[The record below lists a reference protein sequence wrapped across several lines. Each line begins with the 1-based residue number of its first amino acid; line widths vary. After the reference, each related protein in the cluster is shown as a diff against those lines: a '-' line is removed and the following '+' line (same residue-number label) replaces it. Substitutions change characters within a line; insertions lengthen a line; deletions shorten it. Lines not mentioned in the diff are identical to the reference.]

1 MGRRQSGGDTS
12 GVKKI
17 MINNLCRET
26 KNGDTLKDKDAS
38 SFVQVQNLCTTV
50 SESNMAESAS
60 SSVNQVNKSNETVAV
75 NNNNASNAVSSSFS
89 GGNLLFNIGSMM
101 TLPMRKMLGL
111 VGVDTGKLTENAK
124 NKVNSMLNK
133 NVEEKV
139 KEDVDADEG
148 AKTVVSKSN
157 IEEKIVNR
165 LENMSGGR
173 RRTKKGKGKGKRNAR
188 GKSIGN
194 RSVKRRRNRTKRR

>member
-1 MGRRQSGGDTS
+1 MGRRQSGGDNS

-50 SESNMAESAS
+50 SETNMEEAAS
-60 SSVNQVNKSNETVAV
+60 STVNKANDTVIV
-75 NNNNASNAVSSSFS
+75 NNNNASNAVASSFS

-101 TLPMRKMLGL
+101 TMPMRKMLGL
-111 VGVDTGKLTENAK
+111 VGVDTGKLTETAK

-139 KEDVDADEG
+139 KEDADADEG
-148 AKTVVSKSN
+148 SKTVVSKSN
-157 IEEKIVNR
+157 IEDKIVSR

-173 RRTKKGKGKGKRNAR
+173 RRKKKGKGKAR
-188 GKSIGN
+188 GKGKGN
-194 RSVKRRRNRTKRR
+194 KSSKRRRNRTKRK

>member
-1 MGRRQSGGDTS
+1 MGRRQTGGDST

-17 MINNLCRET
+17 MINNLCKET

-38 SFVQVQNLCTTV
+38 SFVQVQNLCTTAN
-50 SESNMAESAS
+50 ETNMEEVAAT
-60 SSVNQVNKSNETVAV
+60 SVNNSANQTAAV
-75 NNNNASNAVSSSFS
+75 NNNNTSGAVSSSFS

-101 TLPMRKMLGL
+101 TMPMRKMLGL
-111 VGVDTGKLTENAK
+111 VGVDTGKLTETAK

-139 KEDVDADEG
+139 KEDADEDEG
-148 AKTVVSKSN
+148 SKTVVSKSN
-157 IEEKIVNR
+157 IEDKIVNR

-173 RRTKKGKGKGKRNAR
+173 RRTKKGKGKAR
-188 GKSIGN
+188 GKGKGN
-194 RSVKRRRNRTKRR
+194 KSSKRRRNRTKRR

>member
-50 SESNMAESAS
+50 SESNMEEAAKS
-60 SSVNQVNKSNETVAV
+60 STVNNSNETAIV
-75 NNNNASNAVSSSFS
+75 NNNSVSNAVSSSFS

-101 TLPMRKMLGL
+101 TMPMRKMLGL
-111 VGVDTGKLTENAK
+111 VGVDTGKLTETAK

-139 KEDVDADEG
+139 KEDINVDEG

-165 LENMSGGR
+165 LENLSGGR
-173 RRTKKGKGKGKRNAR
+173 RRTKKGKGKGKSR
-188 GKSIGN
+188 GKSTGN
-194 RSVKRRRNRTKRR
+194 KSVKRRRNRTKRR

>member
-1 MGRRQSGGDTS
+1 MGRRQSGGDNS

-50 SESNMAESAS
+50 SESNMEEAAS
-60 SSVNQVNKSNETVAV
+60 SSVNQVNKTNEIVTV
-75 NNNNASNAVSSSFS
+75 NNNNASNAGSSSFS

-111 VGVDTGKLTENAK
+111 VGVDTSKITENAK

-139 KEDVDADEG
+139 KEDIDADESS
-148 AKTVVSKSN
+148 KTVVSKSN
-157 IEEKIVNR
+157 IEDKIVNR

-173 RRTKKGKGKGKRNAR
+173 RRTKKGKGKAR
-188 GKSIGN
+188 GKGKGN
-194 RSVKRRRNRTKRR
+194 KSLKRRRNRTKRR

>member
-1 MGRRQSGGDTS
+1 MGRRQSGGDNS

-50 SESNMAESAS
+50 SESNMEEAAS
-60 SSVNQVNKSNETVAV
+60 STVNKVNETVTV
-75 NNNNASNAVSSSFS
+75 NNNASNAVSSSFS

-111 VGVDTGKLTENAK
+111 VGVDTSKITENAK
-124 NKVNSMLNK
+124 NKVNSILNK

-139 KEDVDADEG
+139 KEDADADAEESS
-148 AKTVVSKSN
+148 KTVVSKSN
-157 IEEKIVNR
+157 IEDKIVNR

-173 RRTKKGKGKGKRNAR
+173 RRTKKGKGKAR
-188 GKSIGN
+188 RKSKGN
-194 RSVKRRRNRTKRR
+194 KSVKRRRNRTKRR

>member
-1 MGRRQSGGDTS
+1 MGRRQSGGDNS

-50 SESNMAESAS
+50 SETNMEEAAS
-60 SSVNQVNKSNETVAV
+60 STVNNSANQTAIV
-75 NNNNASNAVSSSFS
+75 NNNNASNAVASSFS

-101 TLPMRKMLGL
+101 TMPMRKMLGL
-111 VGVDTGKLTENAK
+111 VGVDTGKLTETAK

-139 KEDVDADEG
+139 KEDADADEG
-148 AKTVVSKSN
+148 SKTLVSKSN
-157 IEEKIVNR
+157 IEDKIVNR

-173 RRTKKGKGKGKRNAR
+173 RRTKKGKGKGR
-188 GKSIGN
+188 GKGKGN
-194 RSVKRRRNRTKRR
+194 KSSKRRRNRTKRK

>member
-50 SESNMAESAS
+50 SETNMDEVAS
-60 SSVNQVNKSNETVAV
+60 STVNKANETVTV

-111 VGVDTGKLTENAK
+111 VGVDTGKLTETAK

-139 KEDVDADEG
+139 KEDIDADENS
-148 AKTVVSKSN
+148 KTLVYKSN
-157 IEEKIVNR
+157 IEDKIVNR

-173 RRTKKGKGKGKRNAR
+173 RRTKKGKGKAR
-188 GKSIGN
+188 GKGKGN
-194 RSVKRRRNRTKRR
+194 KSSKRRRNRTKRR

>member
-1 MGRRQSGGDTS
+1 MGRRQSGGDNS

-50 SESNMAESAS
+50 SETNMEEAAS
-60 SSVNQVNKSNETVAV
+60 STVNNSANQTAIV
-75 NNNNASNAVSSSFS
+75 NNNNASNAVASSFS

-101 TLPMRKMLGL
+101 TMPMRKMLGL
-111 VGVDTGKLTENAK
+111 VGVDTGKLTETAK

-139 KEDVDADEG
+139 KEDVDADENT
-148 AKTVVSKSN
+148 KTVVVSKN
-157 IEEKIVNR
+157 NLEDKIVNR

-173 RRTKKGKGKGKRNAR
+173 RRTKKGKGKGR
-188 GKSIGN
+188 GKGKGN
-194 RSVKRRRNRTKRR
+194 KSSKRRRNRTKRK

>member
-1 MGRRQSGGDTS
+1 MGRRQTGGDSS

-17 MINNLCRET
+17 MINNLCKET

-38 SFVQVQNLCTTV
+38 SFVQVQNLCTTAN
-50 SESNMAESAS
+50 ETNMEETAS
-60 SSVNQVNKSNETVAV
+60 HSVNNSANQTAAG
-75 NNNNASNAVSSSFS
+75 NNNTSGAVSSSFS

-101 TLPMRKMLGL
+101 TMPMRKMLGL

-139 KEDVDADEG
+139 KEDTDAEDTS
-148 AKTVVSKSN
+148 KTVVSKSN

-165 LENMSGGR
+165 LENLSGGR
-173 RRTKKGKGKGKRNAR
+173 RRTKKGKGKVR
-188 GKSIGN
+188 GKGN
-194 RSVKRRRNRTKRR
+194 GNKSSKRRRNRTKRR

>member
-50 SESNMAESAS
+50 SETNMDEVAS
-60 SSVNQVNKSNETVAV
+60 STINKANETVAV

-111 VGVDTGKLTENAK
+111 VGVDTGKLTETAK

-139 KEDVDADEG
+139 KEDIDADENS
-148 AKTVVSKSN
+148 KTVVSKSN
-157 IEEKIVNR
+157 IEDKIVNR

-173 RRTKKGKGKGKRNAR
+173 RRTKKGKGKAR
-188 GKSIGN
+188 GKGKGN
-194 RSVKRRRNRTKRR
+194 KSSKRRRNRTKRR

>member
-1 MGRRQSGGDTS
+1 MGRRQSGGDNS

-50 SESNMAESAS
+50 SESNMEEAAS
-60 SSVNQVNKSNETVAV
+60 STVNKSNETVAV

-101 TLPMRKMLGL
+101 TLPTRKMLGL
-111 VGVDTGKLTENAK
+111 VGVDTSKITENAK

-139 KEDVDADEG
+139 KEDADADESS
-148 AKTVVSKSN
+148 KTVVSKSN
-157 IEEKIVNR
+157 IEDKIVNR

-173 RRTKKGKGKGKRNAR
+173 RRTKKGKGKGKSR
-188 GKSIGN
+188 GKGKGN
-194 RSVKRRRNRTKRR
+194 KSVKRRRNRTKRR

>member
-1 MGRRQSGGDTS
+1 MGRRQSGGDNS

-50 SESNMAESAS
+50 SESNMEEAAS
-60 SSVNQVNKSNETVAV
+60 STVNKVNETVTV
-75 NNNNASNAVSSSFS
+75 NNNASNAVSSSFS

-111 VGVDTGKLTENAK
+111 VGVDTSKITENAK

-139 KEDVDADEG
+139 KEDADADAEESS
-148 AKTVVSKSN
+148 KTVVSKSN
-157 IEEKIVNR
+157 IEDKIVNR

-173 RRTKKGKGKGKRNAR
+173 RRTKKGKGKAR
-188 GKSIGN
+188 RKSKGN
-194 RSVKRRRNRTKRR
+194 KSVKRRRNRTKRR

>member
-1 MGRRQSGGDTS
+1 MGRRQSGGDNS

-50 SESNMAESAS
+50 SESNMEEAAS
-60 SSVNQVNKSNETVAV
+60 STVNKSNETVAV
-75 NNNNASNAVSSSFS
+75 NNNNTSNAVSSSFS

-111 VGVDTGKLTENAK
+111 VGVDTSKITENAK

-139 KEDVDADEG
+139 KEDADADESS
-148 AKTVVSKSN
+148 KTVVSKSN
-157 IEEKIVNR
+157 IEDKIVNR

-173 RRTKKGKGKGKRNAR
+173 RRTKKGKGKGKAR
-188 GKSIGN
+188 GKNKGN
-194 RSVKRRRNRTKRR
+194 KSVKRRRNRTKRR

>member
-1 MGRRQSGGDTS
+1 MGRRQSGGDNS

-50 SESNMAESAS
+50 SESNMEEAAS
-60 SSVNQVNKSNETVAV
+60 STVNKSNETVAV
-75 NNNNASNAVSSSFS
+75 NNNNTSNAVSSSFS

-111 VGVDTGKLTENAK
+111 VGVDTSKITENAK

-139 KEDVDADEG
+139 KENADADAEESS
-148 AKTVVSKSN
+148 KTVVSKSN
-157 IEEKIVNR
+157 IEDKIVNR

-173 RRTKKGKGKGKRNAR
+173 RRTKKGKGKAR
-188 GKSIGN
+188 RKSKGN
-194 RSVKRRRNRTKRR
+194 KSVKRRRNRTKRR

>member
-1 MGRRQSGGDTS
+1 M
-12 GVKKI
+12 
-17 MINNLCRET
+17 EE
-26 KNGDTLKDKDAS
+26 A
-38 SFVQVQNLCTTV
+38 
-50 SESNMAESAS
+50 AA
-60 SSVNQVNKSNETVAV
+60 SSVNQANKSNETVTV
-75 NNNNASNAVSSSFS
+75 NNNASNAISSSFS

-111 VGVDTGKLTENAK
+111 VGVDTGKLTETAK

-148 AKTVVSKSN
+148 TKTVVSKSN

-173 RRTKKGKGKGKRNAR
+173 RRTKKGKGKTHGK
-188 GKSIGN
+188 GKGN
-194 RSVKRRRNRTKRR
+194 KSSRRRRNRTKRR

>member
-1 MGRRQSGGDTS
+1 MGRKQSGGDNS

-50 SESNMAESAS
+50 SETNMEEAAS
-60 SSVNQVNKSNETVAV
+60 STVNKANDTVIV
-75 NNNNASNAVSSSFS
+75 NNNNASNAVASSFS

-101 TLPMRKMLGL
+101 TMPMRKMLGL
-111 VGVDTGKLTENAK
+111 VGVDTGKLTETAK

-139 KEDVDADEG
+139 KEDADADEG
-148 AKTVVSKSN
+148 SKTVVSKSN
-157 IEEKIVNR
+157 IEDKIVNR

-173 RRTKKGKGKGKRNAR
+173 RRTKKGKGKAR
-188 GKSIGN
+188 GKGKGN
-194 RSVKRRRNRTKRR
+194 KSSKRRRNRTKRK

>member
-1 MGRRQSGGDTS
+1 MGRRQSGGDNT

-26 KNGDTLKDKDAS
+26 NNGDTLKDKDAS

-50 SESNMAESAS
+50 SESNMEETAS
-60 SSVNQVNKSNETVAV
+60 SSVNQVNKSNETVTV

-173 RRTKKGKGKGKRNAR
+173 RRTKKGKGKAR
-188 GKSIGN
+188 GKSKGN
-194 RSVKRRRNRTKRR
+194 KSLKRRRNRTKKR

>member
-50 SESNMAESAS
+50 SESNMEEAAS
-60 SSVNQVNKSNETVAV
+60 SSVNQVNKSNETVIV
-75 NNNNASNAVSSSFS
+75 NNNASNAVSSSFS

-111 VGVDTGKLTENAK
+111 VGVDTGKLTETAK

-148 AKTVVSKSN
+148 TKTVVSKSN

-173 RRTKKGKGKGKRNAR
+173 RRTKKGKGKTHGK
-188 GKSIGN
+188 GKGN
-194 RSVKRRRNRTKRR
+194 KSSRRRRNRTKRR

>member
-1 MGRRQSGGDTS
+1 MGRRQSGGDNS

-50 SESNMAESAS
+50 SETNMEEVAS
-60 SSVNQVNKSNETVAV
+60 SSVNQVNKSNETVTV
-75 NNNNASNAVSSSFS
+75 NNNNTSNAVSSSFS

-111 VGVDTGKLTENAK
+111 VGVDTGKLTETAK

-139 KEDVDADEG
+139 KEDVDADESS
-148 AKTVVSKSN
+148 KTVVSKSN

-173 RRTKKGKGKGKRNAR
+173 RRTKKGKGKAR
-188 GKSIGN
+188 GKSKGN
-194 RSVKRRRNRTKRR
+194 KSLKRRRNRTKKR

>member
-1 MGRRQSGGDTS
+1 MGRRQSGGDNS

-50 SESNMAESAS
+50 SESNMEEAAS
-60 SSVNQVNKSNETVAV
+60 STVNKTNEIVTV
-75 NNNNASNAVSSSFS
+75 NNNNASNAGSSSFS

-101 TLPMRKMLGL
+101 TMPMRKMLGL
-111 VGVDTGKLTENAK
+111 VGVDTSKITENAK

-139 KEDVDADEG
+139 KEDIDANESS
-148 AKTVVSKSN
+148 KTVVSKSN
-157 IEEKIVNR
+157 IEDKIVNR

-173 RRTKKGKGKGKRNAR
+173 RRTKKGKGKAR
-188 GKSIGN
+188 GKGKGN
-194 RSVKRRRNRTKRR
+194 KSLKRRRNRTKRR

>member
-1 MGRRQSGGDTS
+1 MGRRQSGGDNS

-50 SESNMAESAS
+50 SESNMEEAAS
-60 SSVNQVNKSNETVAV
+60 STVNKSNETVAV

-111 VGVDTGKLTENAK
+111 VGVDTSKITENAK

-139 KEDVDADEG
+139 KEDADADESS
-148 AKTVVSKSN
+148 KTVVSKSN
-157 IEEKIVNR
+157 IEDKIVNR

-173 RRTKKGKGKGKRNAR
+173 RRTKKGKGKGKSR
-188 GKSIGN
+188 GKGKGN
-194 RSVKRRRNRTKRR
+194 KSVKRRRNRTKRR

>member
-50 SESNMAESAS
+50 SESNMEEAAS
-60 SSVNQVNKSNETVAV
+60 SSVNQVNKSNETVTV
-75 NNNNASNAVSSSFS
+75 NNNASNAVSSSFS

-148 AKTVVSKSN
+148 TKTVVSKSN

-173 RRTKKGKGKGKRNAR
+173 RRTKKGKGNAR
-188 GKSIGN
+188 GKGKGN
-194 RSVKRRRNRTKRR
+194 KSSRRRRNRTKRR